1 VDESRTGP
9 AFYAL
14 QGGGWRDYWTLL
26 HLPYTLWHLSYVSFG
41 ACLAPVLDPGR
52 LGLALLAFFMAIGIG
67 AHALDELH
75 GRPLA
80 TRIPSTILVA
90 LANAGLGGAIALG
103 IYGASV
109 VSWWGLVFI
118 AVGGFLVPAYNLE
131 WFGGVFHSDLV
142 FALMWGGF
150 PALAAYFAQTGRID
164 AAAIFVAAAC
174 AFLSGAQRRLSTPV
188 RRLRR
193 RVSSVTGE
201 LVLNDGT
208 REDLDV
214 DSLREAPE
222 AALKVMWIGL
232 VLLAIGSVVASWP

>member
-1 VDESRTGP
+1 MSNPGTGP

-14 QGGGWRDYWTLL
+14 PGGGWRDYWTLL
-26 HLPYTLWHLSYVSFG
+26 HPPYTLWHLSYVAIG

-52 LGLALLAFFMAIGIG
+52 LGLAFLAFFLAIGVG

-80 TRIPSTILVA
+80 TRIPSTVLVG
-90 LANAGLGGAIALG
+90 LAVATLGGAVALG
-103 IYGASV
+103 IYGASL
-109 VSWWGLVFI
+109 VSWWGLAFI
-118 AVGGFLVPAYNLE
+118 AIGGFLVPAYNLE
-131 WFGGVFHSDLV
+131 WFGGVFHTNTV

-150 PALAAYFAQTGRID
+150 PVLAAYFAQTGRIGV
-164 AAAIFVAAAC
+164 AATFASAAC
-174 AFLSGAQRRLSTPV
+174 ACLSGAQRRLSTPV

-193 RVSSVTGE
+193 KVLSVTGE

-208 REDLDV
+208 KEQLDA

-222 AALKVMWIGL
+222 AALRVMWIGL
-232 VLLAIGSVVASWP
+232 VLLATGLVIARWP